1 MAKGQLHCDISI
13 LQKHFWLLFKASW
26 HLCVSVSTVEPPT
39 NVTLRCH
46 NLHNILEWD
55 YGILLPDIR
64 FKVTIQPYSGSALV
78 FWVDPQELQLD
89 ISSLSD
95 SSNSYYLEVIAVV
108 GQNESEPAPRN
119 GITFSYF
126 QDSLTRQKCSLD
138 LPPVN
143 VTTEPYD
150 HVLYR
155 FFHPWLWHHQMLSNN
170 PNPKSRQKKSNDAP
184 TKNQLPQFDYTVLVG
199 SQQHRYS
206 CVKSVC
212 EKKIPVDDTQEKHCL
227 NITGEVDRMAVKS
240 TQLYC
245 AMPLMPPEQNSWVKF
260 YLLFSCCIFLI
271 FFFFFFVLLLTQSV
285 AYHFSIKPK
294 LPDTVGP
301 SQDEFAVPTLE
312 PSSPTPL
319 LSPHS
324 KEDEF
329 TLTVTPT
336 AEPDFR
342 GRIGLSGEGEDVR
355 DDVEE
360 GHLNDDRH
368 EYMEGGNLD
377 EDGTQNSSDV
387 SSGYEKREVL
397 VDMGEDELA
406 EGYRTRNL

>member
-1 MAKGQLHCDISI
+1 MELISCYP
-13 LQKHFWLLFKASW
+13 LFLLG
-26 HLCVSVSTVEPPT
+26 LLSVSLAYVEPPT

-199 SQQHRYS
+199 SQKKQHRYS

-245 AMPLMPPEQNSWVKF
+245 AMPLMPPEQNSYIV
-260 YLLFSCCIFLI
+260 YIVIIMLI
-271 FFFFFFVLLLTQSV
+271 LTTVLLVIVLVYKKKTRASTP
-285 AYHFSIKPK
+285 FPTSMSIKPK